1 MKGSSLTFGIFM
13 LIIGLIACQFGLLL
27 TLHQTVLID
36 VVVDIVQNVEFI
48 ELIGIV
54 LQLLGVIFIVTGFV
68 ISVLRIVAIKLES
81 ERRNLM
87 GEILSILEERRQISR
102 ATRKCKFCGTEIAEG
117 DMFCPACGKS
127 QK

>member
-13 LIIGLIACQFGLLL
+13 LMVGLIACQFGLLL
-27 TLHQTVLID
+27 TLHQTVLISM
-36 VVVDIVQNVEFI
+36 VVNVVQDIELI
-48 ELIGIV
+48 ELIGMV
-54 LQLLGVIFIVTGFV
+54 LQLLGVTFIVTGFV
-68 ISVLRIVAIKLES
+68 ISVLRIVAVKLES

-87 GEILSILEERRQISR
+87 AEILSILEERRQISQT
-102 ATRKCKFCGTEIAEG
+102 TRRCKFCGTEIMEG